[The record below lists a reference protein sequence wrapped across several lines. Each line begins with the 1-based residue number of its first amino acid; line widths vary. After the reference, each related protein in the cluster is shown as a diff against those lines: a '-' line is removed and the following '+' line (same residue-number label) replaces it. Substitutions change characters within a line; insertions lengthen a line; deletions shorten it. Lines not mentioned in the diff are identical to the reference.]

1 LEENVFGGVHRA
13 LEEENGGRYDH
24 ISLYAYIKFSIEG
37 NYNKRVF

>member
-1 LEENVFGGVHRA
+1 MFGGVHRA

-24 ISLYAYIKFSIEG
+24 ISLYAYIKFSRIEG